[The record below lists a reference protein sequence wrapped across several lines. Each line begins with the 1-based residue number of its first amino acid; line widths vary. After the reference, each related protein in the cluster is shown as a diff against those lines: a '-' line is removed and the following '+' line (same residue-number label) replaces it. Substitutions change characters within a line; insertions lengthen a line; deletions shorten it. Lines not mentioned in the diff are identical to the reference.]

1 MISQAWSGRQRQH
14 FSYNRNFIEGCDPH
28 RKTGSLFP
36 EEEEQILSQRVRV
49 PGGVQMCAP
58 GPLSEQSLESGLAS
72 DHLISQSLNTWNSSL
87 LDLEMLSLQSRAA
100 RLLKHRCFPC
110 PHHPLHS
117 FNSRPHPLPL
127 RPLLPHFCILPT
139 ARPPSPPP
147 AAPAIPA
154 ILYSLSALM
163 VFLLPLWPSP
173 LTPARALT
181 PRHMVSSG
189 EQGLR
194 AASVSPTNAT
204 NQLCDLGPLC
214 AFLVSSTLKRG

>member
-1 MISQAWSGRQRQH
+1 MA
-14 FSYNRNFIEGCDPH
+14 C
-28 RKTGSLFP
+28 
-36 EEEEQILSQRVRV
+36 
-49 PGGVQMCAP
+49 
-58 GPLSEQSLESGLAS
+58 PLSERPLDSGLAS
-72 DHLISQSLNTWNSSL
+72 DHLTSQSLNTWNSSL

-117 FNSRPHPLPL
+117 YNSRPHTLPVGP
-127 RPLLPHFCILPT
+127 RLPHFCIFPT
-139 ARPPSPPP
+139 ARPPSPP
-147 AAPAIPA
+147 AAPAVPA
-154 ILYSLSALM
+154 IPYSPSALM

-194 AASVSPTNAT
+194 AAGVNPTFAT

-214 AFLVSSTLKRG
+214 AFLVSPKGA